1 MEPYQEIIIEMV
13 KQLQNQED
21 LHRIYNLVSYLY
33 IRSQPN
39 LIPSPSNKLNNDV

>member
-1 MEPYQEIIIEMV
+1 MEPYQNIIIEMV

-21 LHRIYNLVSYLY
+21 LQRIYNLVSYLY

-39 LIPSPSNKLNNDV
+39 SIPSPSKPIE